1 MSEKT
6 TRTVDLEIIDYDTAY
21 LDAID
26 GHVSDVA
33 PTAAAIVPAQR
44 NSLVLAN
51 DPPGRKD
58 LSPKQQAVMA
68 ASQAMVGGALAMPG
82 HLSSHARQDDNAL
95 IIAHAHNVASRPKLI
110 VAGVVAGLLALA
122 IGLFWQLGR
131 GEFILITILAGV
143 AWGAVALLILQRD
156 RAVALHHSAAGVEH
170 HKIDSQA
177 DVQKTAVKSW
187 ETIMLAMIKD
197 GDK

>member
-1 MSEKT
+1 MASKKS
-6 TRTVDLEIIDYDTAY
+6 RTVDLEIINYDTAY

-26 GHVSDVA
+26 GHVTDLA
-33 PTAAAIVPAQR
+33 PAPSAIVPAQR
-44 NSLVLAN
+44 SSLVLPSQA
-51 DPPGRKD
+51 PQRTD

-82 HLSSHARQDDNAL
+82 QLSSHARQDDNAL

-110 VAGVVAGLLALA
+110 VAGVVAVLLALA

-143 AWGAVALLILQRD
+143 AWGAVALHILQRD
-156 RAVALHHSAAGVEH
+156 RAVALHHSATGVEH

-187 ETIMLAMIKD
+187 EAIMLAMIE

>member
-1 MSEKT
+1 MSKKL
-6 TRTVDLEIIDYDTAY
+6 DLEIINYDTEY
-21 LDAID
+21 LDAIE
-26 GHVSDVA
+26 GHVTDVA
-33 PTAAAIVPAQR
+33 PAPAAIVPAQR
-44 NSLVLAN
+44 NSLVRAC
-51 DPPGRKD
+51 DAPGRRD

-82 HLSSHARQDDNAL
+82 QLTGHGATDDNAL
-95 IIAHAHNVASRPKLI
+95 LIAHAHNVASRPKLT
-110 VAGVVAGLLALA
+110 VAAVVAGLLALA

-131 GEFILITILAGV
+131 SEFILITLLAGI
-143 AWGAVALLILQRD
+143 AWGVAALVILQRD
-156 RAVALHHSAAGVEH
+156 RAVALHHSAPGVEH
-170 HKIDSQA
+170 HKIDAQA

>member
-1 MSEKT
+1 MSKKL
-6 TRTVDLEIIDYDTAY
+6 DLEIINYDTEY
-21 LDAID
+21 LDAIE
-26 GHVSDVA
+26 GHVTDVA
-33 PTAAAIVPAQR
+33 PAPAAIVPAQR
-44 NSLVLAN
+44 SSLVLPSQAPQRN
-51 DPPGRKD
+51 D

-82 HLSSHARQDDNAL
+82 QLSSHARQDDNAL
-95 IIAHAHNVASRPKLI
+95 IVAHAHNVASRPKLI
-110 VAGVVAGLLALA
+110 VAAVVAGLLALA

-143 AWGAVALLILQRD
+143 VWGAVAMLILQSD
-156 RAVALHHSAAGVEH
+156 RAVALHHSAPGVEH
-170 HKIDSQA
+170 HKIDAQA

>member
-1 MSEKT
+1 MSKQ
-6 TRTVDLEIIDYDTAY
+6 VDLEILNYDTAY

-26 GHVSDVA
+26 GHVTDVA
-33 PTAAAIVPAQR
+33 PQPNAIVPAQR
-44 NSLVLAN
+44 NSLVLPAQA
-51 DPPGRKD
+51 PGRRD

-82 HLSSHARQDDNAL
+82 QLSSHARQDDNAL
-95 IIAHAHNVASRPKLI
+95 IVAHAHNVASRPKLI
-110 VAGVVAGLLALA
+110 VAAVVAGLLALA

-131 GEFILITILAGV
+131 SEFILITILAGV
-143 AWGAVALLILQRD
+143 AWGAVAMLILQRD
-156 RAVALHHSAAGVEH
+156 RAVALHHSAPGVEH
-170 HKIDSQA
+170 HKIDAQA

>member
-1 MSEKT
+1 MSKKL
-6 TRTVDLEIIDYDTAY
+6 DLEIINYDTAY
-21 LDAID
+21 LDAIEGD
-26 GHVSDVA
+26 VTDVA
-33 PTAAAIVPAQR
+33 PAAIVPAQR
-44 NSLVLAN
+44 SSLVLPSQA
-51 DPPGRKD
+51 PQRTE

-82 HLSSHARQDDNAL
+82 QLSSHARQDDNAL
-95 IIAHAHNVASRPKLI
+95 IVAHAHNIASRPKLT
-110 VAGVVAGLLALA
+110 VAAVVAGLLALA

-131 GEFILITILAGV
+131 SEFILITILAGV
-143 AWGAVALLILQRD
+143 GWGAVAMLILQRD
-156 RAVALHHSAAGVEH
+156 RAVALHHSAPGVEH
-170 HKIDSQA
+170 HKIDAQA